1 MKLLLLSAAV
11 ISAQDIPVPPAAGSD
26 TPMPLPSS
34 NLGNNEA
41 MPLPGNEQEENDVL
55 TVDISNAEDG
65 EGTVGITNTSPED
78 PMAGHNV
85 EDFVQITKYIP
96 DVIPLLVAAVPG
108 YATVDY
114 EKIASYGC
122 WCGKLNA
129 GRDRYG
135 GPALDD
141 FDEICKRWFR
151 LRHCLVLEGGT
162 CRTVKALDSYYVDI
176 PNGVLSDDADFHC
189 HPTSL
194 LNDEAQKSC
203 ILNICRVDYIYAKE
217 LLEKYVELGIGSR
230 DPLVCDNGDRNKTDQ
245 QRHNTCE
252 VTDSFPYVSLLTN
265 SGLGNDIVR
274 RSVNDVRREK
284 RMSKHRLARL
294 LNMNDG
300 QR

>member
-1 MKLLLLSAAV
+1 MKLLLLLATGF
-11 ISAQDIPVPPAAGSD
+11 SAQDAPSSD
-26 TPMPLPSS
+26 T
-34 NLGNNEA
+34 E
-41 MPLPGNEQEENDVL
+41 V
-55 TVDISNAEDG
+55 
-65 EGTVGITNTSPED
+65 TNTNTD
-78 PMAGHNV
+78 PLAGHNV

-96 DVIPLLVAAVPG
+96 DVIPLLVAALPE
-108 YATVDY
+108 YASIDY
-114 EKIASYGC
+114 DRIASYGC

-129 GRDRYG
+129 GRDRLG
-135 GPALDD
+135 GPALND

-162 CRTVKALDSYYVDI
+162 CRTVKALDSYYVDL
-176 PNGVLSDDADFHC
+176 PNGQFSDDADFHC

-194 LNDEAQKSC
+194 LEDETQKSC

-217 LLEKYVELGIGSR
+217 LLEKYIEMDIGSGSV
-230 DPLVCDNGDRNKTDQ
+230 PVCDHGDRNRTDH

-252 VTDSFPYVSLLTN
+252 VVDEYPYVSLLSD
-265 SGLGNDIVR
+265 SGLGTDNLVK
-274 RSVNDVRREK
+274 RSVDDLNREK